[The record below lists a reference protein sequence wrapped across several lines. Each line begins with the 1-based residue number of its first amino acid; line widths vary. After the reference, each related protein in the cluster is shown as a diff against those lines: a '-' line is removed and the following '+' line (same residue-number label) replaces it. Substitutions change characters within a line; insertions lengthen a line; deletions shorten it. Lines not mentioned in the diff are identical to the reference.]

1 MNTPVKSLSNLLK
14 SSLKRVER
22 EISKNIKDEEKL
34 ITLTAGHLIKAK
46 GKKIRPLL
54 TLLVSKM
61 LNYKGNADV
70 TLAVC
75 IEFIHN
81 ATLLHDDVIDTGKI
95 RRGKLSANQIWGNK
109 VSVLVG
115 DYLLSRAFKLMVK
128 NKSLKLLEILSQ
140 TSLILARGQIQDVGN
155 NQNVNLTEK
164 KYLSIIDAKTAE
176 LFRISCFLPTI
187 ITDQDKR
194 TQKIFN
200 DFGFNFGMAFQLS
213 DDVLDYFGDSSKMG
227 KSVGKD
233 FFEGKVTYP
242 VIHCFKKSDK
252 KSKKIIAK
260 LFFKRKRSKKDLALI
275 LDLMKKTNT
284 YKSSIEFVGKYAEKA
299 KTKINKFEGN
309 KYKVYLDELVDHLII
324 RDK

>member
-187 ITDQDKR
+187 ITDQGKR

-260 LFFKRKRSKKDLALI
+260 LFFKKKRSKKDLALI

-284 YKSSIEFVGKYAEKA
+284 YKSSIEFVRNYAEKA
-299 KTKINKFEGN
+299 KSNINKFEGN

>member
-54 TLLVSKM
+54 TLIVSKM

-213 DDVLDYFGDSSKMG
+213 DDVLDYFGDSSQMG

-242 VIHCFKKSDK
+242 VIHCFKKSDR

-260 LFFKRKRSKKDLALI
+260 LFFKRKRSKKDLAII

-284 YKSSIEFVGKYAEKA
+284 YKSSIEFVRKYAEKA
-299 KTKINKFEGN
+299 KTNINKFEGN

>member
-187 ITDQDKR
+187 ITDQNKK

-260 LFFKRKRSKKDLALI
+260 LFFKRKRSKKDLAVL
-275 LDLMKKTNT
+275 LNLMKKTNT
-284 YKSSIEFVGKYAEKA
+284 YKSSIEFVRKYAEKA
-299 KTKINKFEGN
+299 KTNINKFEGN

>member
-187 ITDQDKR
+187 ITDQNKK

-260 LFFKRKRSKKDLALI
+260 LFFKRKRSKKDLAVL
-275 LDLMKKTNT
+275 LNLMKKTDT
-284 YKSSIEFVGKYAEKA
+284 YKSSIEFVRKYAEKA
-299 KTKINKFEGN
+299 KTNINKFEGN

>member
-54 TLLVSKM
+54 TLIVSKM

-213 DDVLDYFGDSSKMG
+213 DDVLDYFGDSGKMG

-309 KYKVYLDELVDHLII
+309 KYKVYLDDLVDHLII

>member
-54 TLLVSKM
+54 TLIVSKM

-187 ITDQDKR
+187 ITDQNKK

-260 LFFKRKRSKKDLALI
+260 LFFKRKRSKKDLTVL
-275 LDLMKKTNT
+275 LNLMKKTNT
-284 YKSSIEFVGKYAEKA
+284 YKSSIEFVRKYAEKA
-299 KTKINKFEGN
+299 KTNINKFEGN
-309 KYKVYLDELVDHLII
+309 KYKVYLDNLVDHLII

>member
-14 SSLKRVER
+14 SSLKRVEI

-54 TLLVSKM
+54 TLIVSKM

-187 ITDQDKR
+187 ITDQNKK

-260 LFFKRKRSKKDLALI
+260 LFFKRKRSKKDLAVL
-275 LDLMKKTNT
+275 LNLMKKTNT
-284 YKSSIEFVGKYAEKA
+284 YKSSIEFVRKYAEKA
-299 KTKINKFEGN
+299 KTNINKFEGN

>member
-22 EISKNIKDEEKL
+22 EISKNIRDEEKL

-187 ITDQDKR
+187 ITDQNKK

-252 KSKKIIAK
+252 KSKRIIAK
-260 LFFKRKRSKKDLALI
+260 LFFKRKRSKKDLTVI
-275 LDLMKKTNT
+275 LNLMKKTNT
-284 YKSSIEFVGKYAEKA
+284 YKSSIEFVRKYAEKA
-299 KTKINKFEGN
+299 KTNINKFEGN

>member
-1 MNTPVKSLSNLLK
+1 VNTSVKSLSNLLK

-54 TLLVSKM
+54 TLLISKM

-309 KYKVYLDELVDHLII
+309 KYKVYLDDLVDHLII

>member
-61 LNYKGNADV
+61 LKYKGNADV

-187 ITDQDKR
+187 ITNQDKKV
-194 TQKIFN
+194 QKIFN

-260 LFFKRKRSKKDLALI
+260 LFFKRKRSKKDLAVL
-275 LDLMKKTNT
+275 LNLMKKTNT
-284 YKSSIEFVGKYAEKA
+284 YKSSIEFVRKYAEKA
-299 KTKINKFEGN
+299 KTNINKFEGN
-309 KYKVYLDELVDHLII
+309 KYKVYLGELVDHLII

>member
-54 TLLVSKM
+54 TLLISKM

-140 TSLILARGQIQDVGN
+140 TSLVLARGQIQDVGN

-187 ITDQDKR
+187 ITDQNKK

-260 LFFKRKRSKKDLALI
+260 LFFKRKRSKKDLAVL
-275 LDLMKKTNT
+275 LNLMKKTNT
-284 YKSSIEFVGKYAEKA
+284 YKSSIEFVRKHAEKA
-299 KTKINKFEGN
+299 KTNINKFEGN
-309 KYKVYLDELVDHLII
+309 KFKVYLDELVDHLII

>member
-14 SSLKRVER
+14 SSLKRVEI

-187 ITDQDKR
+187 ITDQNKK

-213 DDVLDYFGDSSKMG
+213 DDALDYFGDSSKMG

-284 YKSSIEFVGKYAEKA
+284 YKSSIEFVRKYAEKA
-299 KTKINKFEGN
+299 KTNINKFEGN

>member
-1 MNTPVKSLSNLLK
+1 MNTPVKSLSKLLK

-54 TLLVSKM
+54 TLIVSKM

-187 ITDQDKR
+187 ITDQNKK

-213 DDVLDYFGDSSKMG
+213 DDVLDYFGDSSQMG

-309 KYKVYLDELVDHLII
+309 KYKVYLDDLVDHLII

>member
-176 LFRISCFLPTI
+176 LFRISCYLPTI

-252 KSKKIIAK
+252 KSKRIIAK
-260 LFFKRKRSKKDLALI
+260 LFFKRKRSKKDLAVI
-275 LDLMKKTNT
+275 LNLMKKTNT
-284 YKSSIEFVGKYAEKA
+284 YKSSIEFVRKYAEKA
-299 KTKINKFEGN
+299 KTNINKFEGN

>member
-1 MNTPVKSLSNLLK
+1 VNTPVKSLSNLLK

-54 TLLVSKM
+54 TLIVSKM

-227 KSVGKD
+227 KSIGKD

-309 KYKVYLDELVDHLII
+309 KYKVYLDDLVDHLII

>member
-194 TQKIFN
+194 TQKKFN

-309 KYKVYLDELVDHLII
+309 KYKVYLDDLVDHLII

>member
-54 TLLVSKM
+54 TLIVSKM

-176 LFRISCFLPTI
+176 LFRISCFLPAI

-260 LFFKRKRSKKDLALI
+260 LFFKRKRSKKDLAVL
-275 LDLMKKTNT
+275 LNLMKKTNT
-284 YKSSIEFVGKYAEKA
+284 YKSSIEFVRKYAEKA
-299 KTKINKFEGN
+299 KTNINKFEGN

>member
-1 MNTPVKSLSNLLK
+1 MNTSVKSLSNLLK

-54 TLLVSKM
+54 TLIVSKM

-187 ITDQDKR
+187 ITDQNKK

-260 LFFKRKRSKKDLALI
+260 LFFKRKRSKKDLAVI
-275 LDLMKKTNT
+275 LNLMKKTNT
-284 YKSSIEFVGKYAEKA
+284 YKSSIEFVRKYAEKA
-299 KTKINKFEGN
+299 KTNINKFEGN

>member
-54 TLLVSKM
+54 TLIVSKM

-187 ITDQDKR
+187 ITDQDKK

-260 LFFKRKRSKKDLALI
+260 LFFKRKRSKKDLAVL
-275 LDLMKKTNT
+275 LNLMKKTNT
-284 YKSSIEFVGKYAEKA
+284 YKSSIEFVRKYAEKA
-299 KTKINKFEGN
+299 KTNINKFEGN

>member
-1 MNTPVKSLSNLLK
+1 MNTPFKSLSNLLK
-14 SSLKRVER
+14 SSLNRVER

-61 LNYKGNADV
+61 LNYKGNSDV

-187 ITDQDKR
+187 ISNQDKE

-213 DDVLDYFGDSSKMG
+213 DDVLDYFGDSSQMG

-260 LFFKRKRSKKDLALI
+260 LFFKKKRSKKDLAII

-284 YKSSIEFVGKYAEKA
+284 YKSSIEFVRKYAEKA
-299 KTKINKFEGN
+299 KTNINKFEGN
-309 KYKVYLDELVDHLII
+309 KYKVYLDALVDHLII

>member
-61 LNYKGNADV
+61 LYYKGNADV

-128 NKSLKLLEILSQ
+128 NKSLKLLEKLSQ

-187 ITDQDKR
+187 ITDQNKK

-213 DDVLDYFGDSSKMG
+213 DDVLDYFGNSSKMG

-260 LFFKRKRSKKDLALI
+260 LFFKRKRSKKDLVVL
-275 LDLMKKTNT
+275 LNLMKKTNT
-284 YKSSIEFVGKYAEKA
+284 YKSSIEFVRKYAEKA
-299 KTKINKFEGN
+299 KTNINKFEGN

>member
-54 TLLVSKM
+54 TLIVSKM

-187 ITDQDKR
+187 ITDQNKK
-194 TQKIFN
+194 TQTIFN

-260 LFFKRKRSKKDLALI
+260 LFFKRKRSKKDLAVL
-275 LDLMKKTNT
+275 LNLMKKTNT
-284 YKSSIEFVGKYAEKA
+284 YKSSIEFVRKYAEKA
-299 KTKINKFEGN
+299 KTNINKFEGN

>member
-187 ITDQDKR
+187 ITDQNKK

-233 FFEGKVTYP
+233 FFEGKATYP

-260 LFFKRKRSKKDLALI
+260 LFFKRKRSKKDLAVL
-275 LDLMKKTNT
+275 LNLMKKTNT
-284 YKSSIEFVGKYAEKA
+284 YKSSIEFVRKYAEKA
-299 KTKINKFEGN
+299 KTNINKFEGN
-309 KYKVYLDELVDHLII
+309 KYKVYLGELVDHLII

>member
-187 ITDQDKR
+187 ITDQNKK

-260 LFFKRKRSKKDLALI
+260 LFFKRKRSKKDLTLI

-284 YKSSIEFVGKYAEKA
+284 YKSSIEFVRKYAEKA
-299 KTKINKFEGN
+299 KTNINKFEGN

>member
-61 LNYKGNADV
+61 LNYKGNSDV

-284 YKSSIEFVGKYAEKA
+284 YKSSIEFVRKYAEKA
-299 KTKINKFEGN
+299 KTNINKFEGN

>member
-1 MNTPVKSLSNLLK
+1 MNTPVKSLSKLLK

-61 LNYKGNADV
+61 LNYKGNSDV

-164 KYLSIIDAKTAE
+164 KYLSIINAKTAE
-176 LFRISCFLPTI
+176 LFRISSFLPTI

-213 DDVLDYFGDSSKMG
+213 DDVLDYFGNSSKMG

-309 KYKVYLDELVDHLII
+309 KYKVYLDDLVDHLII

>member
-155 NQNVNLTEK
+155 NQNFNLTEK

-187 ITDQDKR
+187 ITDQNKK

-260 LFFKRKRSKKDLALI
+260 LFFKRKRTKKDLALI

>member
-187 ITDQDKR
+187 ITDQNKK

-284 YKSSIEFVGKYAEKA
+284 YKSSIEFVRKYAEKA
-299 KTKINKFEGN
+299 KTNINKFEGN

>member
-187 ITDQDKR
+187 ITNQNKK

-213 DDVLDYFGDSSKMG
+213 DDVLDYFGDSSQMG

-242 VIHCFKKSDK
+242 VIHCFKKSDR

-260 LFFKRKRSKKDLALI
+260 LFFKRKRSKKDLAII

-284 YKSSIEFVGKYAEKA
+284 YKSSIEFVRKYAEKA
-299 KTKINKFEGN
+299 KTNINKFEGN

>member
-1 MNTPVKSLSNLLK
+1 MNTSVKSLSNLLK

-54 TLLVSKM
+54 TLLISKM

-187 ITDQDKR
+187 ITNQDKR

-213 DDVLDYFGDSSKMG
+213 DDALDYFGDSSKMG

>member
-194 TQKIFN
+194 TRKIFN

-284 YKSSIEFVGKYAEKA
+284 YKSSIEFVRKYAEKA
-299 KTKINKFEGN
+299 KTNINKFEGN

>member
-187 ITDQDKR
+187 ITDQNKK

-213 DDVLDYFGDSSKMG
+213 DDVLDYFGESSKMG

-260 LFFKRKRSKKDLALI
+260 LFFKRKRSKKDLTLI

-284 YKSSIEFVGKYAEKA
+284 YKSSIEFVRKYAEKA
-299 KTKINKFEGN
+299 KTNINKFEGN

>member
-1 MNTPVKSLSNLLK
+1 MNTSVKSLSNLLK

-284 YKSSIEFVGKYAEKA
+284 YKSSIEFVRKYAEKA
-299 KTKINKFEGN
+299 KTNINKFEGN

>member
-54 TLLVSKM
+54 TLIVSKM

-213 DDVLDYFGDSSKMG
+213 DDVLDYFGDSNKMG

-309 KYKVYLDELVDHLII
+309 KYKVYLDDLVDHLII

>member
-187 ITDQDKR
+187 ITDQNKK

-227 KSVGKD
+227 KSIGKD

-284 YKSSIEFVGKYAEKA
+284 YKSSIEFVRKYAEKA
-299 KTKINKFEGN
+299 KTNINKFEGN

>member
-155 NQNVNLTEK
+155 NQNVNLTEQ

-213 DDVLDYFGDSSKMG
+213 DVVLDYFGDSSKMG

-260 LFFKRKRSKKDLALI
+260 LFFKRKRSKKDLAVL
-275 LDLMKKTNT
+275 LNLMKKTNT
-284 YKSSIEFVGKYAEKA
+284 YKSSIEFVRKYAEKA
-299 KTKINKFEGN
+299 KTNINKFEGN